1 MDHNEKPE
9 MCLKYTTCDNIII
22 KMKALHGGLKFV
34 SNSYGSSSSA
44 HWILF
49 RNFPGYKAEFWISYS
64 EI

>member
-1 MDHNEKPE
+1 
-9 MCLKYTTCDNIII
+9 
-22 KMKALHGGLKFV
+22 MKALHGGLKFV